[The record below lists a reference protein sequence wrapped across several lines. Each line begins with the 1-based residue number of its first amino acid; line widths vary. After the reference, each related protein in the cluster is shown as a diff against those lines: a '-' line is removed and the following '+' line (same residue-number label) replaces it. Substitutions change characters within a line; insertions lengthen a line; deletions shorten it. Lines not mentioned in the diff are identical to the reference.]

1 MKALCGI
8 FDSWSHC
15 ISQFCQPVT
24 FRTDEKS
31 YGHDDFNDNSFS
43 VIHEQPSFM
52 PRPSAAPLRNNQET
66 FRGERAP
73 RKRQGLGW
81 SGFSAR
87 KQLFPSTTSLPR
99 RPRISPPTDFR
110 HVYSESFHI
119 PESTTSQLQFPPTT
133 FRPLELSLDTSAT
146 RLSPAIPH
154 INHSGPPVTPPP
166 RAYTVSPKNLA
177 VNEASH
183 QRSNSAMSFNIPR
196 RPVNGGS
203 VFDSPRSNT
212 STPQRPS
219 PVKTRGYA
227 SPSPP
232 PPPIMEDLVERVAN
246 AMLERDKLQEQIDDI
261 VEKQSVYTN
270 SRPST
275 AHEQPGLCL
284 HYDEEP
290 LRQRDL
296 IGMAETE
303 PMPEMAAMPPNAPS
317 FSERLSSDHVQSTS
331 AKAPTRPRYQA
342 NSSRKIEGRVPP
354 PPLPLRLRPPLRPP
368 LRKKKSFSR
377 VSNWLYPAEV
387 GHRRDISYDSITNAP
402 KAVTADKGFY
412 QVAPQGPTRRSSFDS
427 ESSVSDWTVEEQTLV
442 TSLSPS
448 SVTTPRVLAG
458 PPTGSSLGLQDA
470 IQFQHRK
477 GVGIAF

>member
-1 MKALCGI
+1 MKALSGI

-15 ISQFCQPVT
+15 ISQFCQPIT
-24 FRTDEKS
+24 SRTDEKS
-31 YGHDDFNDNSFS
+31 YDHDDFNDNSFS
-43 VIHEQPSFM
+43 VIRDQPSFM
-52 PRPSAAPLRNNQET
+52 PPPSAAPLRNIQEAP
-66 FRGERAP
+66 RRERAP
-73 RKRQGLGW
+73 KKRQGLGW

-99 RPRISPPTDFR
+99 RPRISPPTNFR

-119 PESTTSQLQFPPTT
+119 PESTTSQLQLPRTT

-166 RAYTVSPKNLA
+166 RAYTVSPKHSA
-177 VNEASH
+177 VYAASH
-183 QRSNSAMSFNIPR
+183 QRNNSALSFNIPR

-219 PVKTRGYA
+219 PVKMRGYA

-275 AHEQPGLCL
+275 AHEQP
-284 HYDEEP
+284 
-290 LRQRDL
+290 
-296 IGMAETE
+296 ETE
-303 PMPEMAAMPPNAPS
+303 PMPEIPAMPPNAPS

-342 NSSRKIEGRVPP
+342 NSSRKIEGRIPP
-354 PPLPLRLRPPLRPP
+354 PPLPLRLRPP

-377 VSNWLYPAEV
+377 VSNWLYPAELS

-412 QVAPQGPTRRSSFDS
+412 QVAPQNPTRHSSFDS
-427 ESSVSDWTVEEQTLV
+427 ESSVSDWTVEEQTMV

-448 SVTTPRVLAG
+448 SVTTPRALAG

-477 GVGIAF
+477 SVGIAF